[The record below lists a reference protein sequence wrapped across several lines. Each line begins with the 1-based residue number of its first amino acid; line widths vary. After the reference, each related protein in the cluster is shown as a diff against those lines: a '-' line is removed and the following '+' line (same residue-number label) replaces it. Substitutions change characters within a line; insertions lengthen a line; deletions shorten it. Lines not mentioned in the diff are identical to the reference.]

1 MAEEYVHCS
10 LGEEIQSIGGHYVI
24 TDEVRMPFEGKQIL
38 YLKGY
43 ALIDASC
50 CGVGGCPFVHVKGF
64 LLDWKWKKDFLG
76 QEISLVEPIR
86 EKGLK
91 QTLRK
96 LLQEKE
102 VYHQIRFD

>member
-1 MAEEYVHCS
+1 MAEEYVHRG
-10 LGEEIQSIGGHYVI
+10 LGEEIQAIGGHYVI

-64 LLDWKWKKDFLG
+64 LLDWKRKKDFLG
-76 QEISLVEPIR
+76 QDVSLVEPIR
-86 EKGLK
+86 GEGLK
-91 QTLRK
+91 RTLQK
-96 LLQEKE
+96 KLQEKE